1 MSLEIEIAVQNPAG
15 LRVAHEVGA
24 ARVELGQALALGGIT
39 PSQATIE
46 LVREAAEDTD
56 VEVHV
61 LVRARAG
68 DFVYDADEIALM
80 QRDVRRALEAGA
92 HGVVIGCQGA
102 DGGLDRDSLA
112 LLVDAAGDAPVT
124 LHRVIDVTPDPLAAL
139 RIARDLGIRRV
150 LTSGGA
156 SKASDGLSVLRELVA
171 EGGIEIMAGSGITA
185 SDVAAIAATGV
196 SAVHFSAKRTVLAE
210 SGVRMGSASDGV
222 GGYEVTDLDTARA
235 VVAALAPALA

>member
-150 LTSGGA
+150 LTSGGT